1 MKTFRKT
8 FKLFFEWTFVFL
20 MGYVSLNAQNILIDK
35 PVAAGPLTV
44 FPDMANPNSYYYLA
58 NKLRLGIGTNGKPQF
73 SFLRFVENERTE
85 AGEASVREGKGGGIV
100 HALVEL
106 YVSEDMI
113 KEAQQ
118 ELKRATRNENATLI
132 GPIIYKSGTM
142 ALVSS
147 IANEKGGYSK
157 MVVGLG
163 PAPVLAGNK
172 AAVSVLLTKEGAKI
186 LWETFKTPT
195 PDLSFSFVMSVV
207 GYRSP
212 INAKIEVDFD
222 KVYTSSSLNIGFGL
236 ATGGGTTTATNPKPD
251 AKPTPANSS
260 ATAAVK
266 PEDTKIAEAELKTAE
281 TDVSAAEAELKKA
294 EEESTEKY
302 KIHQLSLSAA
312 DKAKEAMNAS
322 NVKAADKPKLKAAH
336 DLATANEAKALK
348 DFNDAYEKKE
358 SIETKVKQKKQ
369 TVADLKNKPKPTEA
383 KPAPAPAVTA
393 SANGNKP
400 TSQPSNSKSTAFT
413 MDAQIK
419 LAFEEMR
426 QTGAIKVSGAAGDAQ
441 LDKVLE
447 IAYNKLTDMMFEKV
461 DNSNQQVSL
470 GSITDAANKMNAAA
484 PDKPKADGSTSIN
497 LSVAYQLKEIRR
509 TGKFTVDL
517 NRSLSDQ
524 IDFRFDDNFGRPAC
538 DECFR
543 QINLDDPMFRQR
555 EIQVSLDGLNSDQF
569 KKYINFAT
577 VSMKKIH
584 GNDDITADEVRIGPA
599 DFEKNANVYRLLYGW
614 KDAKDADKN
623 KWLQYEYKTTWSLF
637 GDYTIQ
643 GDWKPSEAFG
653 LNIAPPVRTV
663 KIDIEASP
671 DLLKAAEV
679 RMVNVK
685 FYYNYGGGEKV
696 QQVNIRA
703 DQATTAATAELLLPQ
718 NVYDYDYEI
727 SWRLTGNREV
737 KSGRKKSN
745 YTMLYVDELPK

>member
-1 MKTFRKT
+1 MKTFKSICGSICLILVVHST
-8 FKLFFEWTFVFL
+8 FT
-20 MGYVSLNAQNILIDK
+20 AQNIFIDK
-35 PVAAGPLTV
+35 PVTAGPLTV
-44 FPDMANPNSYYYLA
+44 FPDMANQNQYYYLP
-58 NKLRLGIGTNGKPQF
+58 NKLRLGIGSNGKPQF
-73 SFLRFVENERTE
+73 SFLRFVENERSE

-118 ELKRATRNENATLI
+118 ELKRATRNENAILT

-147 IANEKGGYSK
+147 IANEKGGYAK
-157 MVVGLG
+157 MVIGLG

-212 INAKIEVDFD
+212 INAKIEVDFER
-222 KVYTSSSLNIGFGL
+222 VYSSEALNVGFAL
-236 ATGGGTTTATNPKPD
+236 NTGGGSGNGNGSNPTSTS
-251 AKPTPANSS
+251 AGNGNPANSEE
-260 ATAAVK
+260 V
-266 PEDTKIAEAELKTAE
+266 TKAEAEQKTAEAELKIAGDALKEKEKNFETAKIAF
-281 TDVSAAEAELKKA
+281 VNAKAAVNAEG
-294 EEESTEKY
+294 
-302 KIHQLSLSAA
+302 
-312 DKAKEAMNAS
+312 
-322 NVKAADKPKLKAAH
+322 VKATDQ
-336 DLATANEAKALK
+336 ATLITAQANETKT
-348 DFNDAYEKKE
+348 KKE
-358 SIETKVKQKKQ
+358 LDEAQVKVKLAETKVNQKKQ
-369 TVADLKNKPKPTEA
+369 LVADAKTKSKPSAGPTA
-383 KPAPAPAVTA
+383 KAAET
-393 SANGNKP
+393 NN
-400 TSQPSNSKSTAFT
+400 NNKSTAFVL
-413 MDAQIK
+413 DAQLKI
-419 LAFEEMR
+419 AYEEMR

-447 IAYNKLTDMMFEKV
+447 IAYNKLTDMLFEKV
-461 DNSNQQVSL
+461 DNSNSQVNL
-470 GSITDAANKMNAAA
+470 GSITDAANKMNAREAE
-484 PDKPKADGSTSIN
+484 KPKADGSTSIN
-497 LSVAYQLKEIRR
+497 LSVAYQLKTVRR

-524 IDFRFDDNFGRPAC
+524 VDFRFDDNFGRPAC

-543 QINLDDPMFRQR
+543 QVNLDDPMFRQR

-584 GNDDITADEVRIGPA
+584 GNEDITADEVRIGPA
-599 DFEKNANVYRLLYGW
+599 EFEKNANVYRLLYGW

-623 KWLQYEYKTTWSLF
+623 KWLQYEYRTTWSLF

-643 GDWKPSEAFG
+643 DIWRPSEAFG
-653 LNIAPPVRTV
+653 LNIAPPVRPIKV
-663 KIDIEASP
+663 DLEANA

-727 SWRLTGNREV
+727 TWRLTGNREV